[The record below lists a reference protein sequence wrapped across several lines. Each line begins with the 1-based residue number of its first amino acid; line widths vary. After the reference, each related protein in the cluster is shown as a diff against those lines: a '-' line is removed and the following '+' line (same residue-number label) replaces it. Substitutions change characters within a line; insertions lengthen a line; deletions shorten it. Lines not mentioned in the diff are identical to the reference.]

1 MIKRITKRI
10 LERKYRKLFEKHGI
24 LMGKDAEECDRIWN
38 KYKLLM
44 GIE

>member
-1 MIKRITKRI
+1 MKRIQKWI

-24 LMGKDAEECDRIWN
+24 LIGKDAEECEKIWN
-38 KYKLLM
+38 KYKKLM